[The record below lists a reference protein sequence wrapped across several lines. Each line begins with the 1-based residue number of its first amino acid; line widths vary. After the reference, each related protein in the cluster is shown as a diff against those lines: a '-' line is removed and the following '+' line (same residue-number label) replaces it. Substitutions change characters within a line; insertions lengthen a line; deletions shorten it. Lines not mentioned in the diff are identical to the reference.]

1 LSPDKKFGIFLGGRK
16 ILDILIVCCY
26 IYICKYTYFKSGVK
40 MRDLVKVLKAISDPM
55 RIRIVKL
62 LERKKMCVCE
72 LTEVLNIG
80 QPSVSHHLRILKDA
94 GLVVDLRNGLWIDYE
109 LSEEK
114 YNKYAPQLLELISS
128 WLTDDPKILDDKKSA
143 KKVNRVSICK
153 R

>member
-1 LSPDKKFGIFLGGRK
+1 
-16 ILDILIVCCY
+16 
-26 IYICKYTYFKSGVK
+26 
-40 MRDLVKVLKAISDPM
+40 MRDLVKVLKALSDPM

-80 QPSVSHHLRILKDA
+80 QPSVSHHLRILKDS

-114 YNKYAPQLLELISS
+114 YNKYAPQLLDLISS
-128 WLTDDPKILDDKKSA
+128 WLTDDPKILDDKKAA
-143 KKVNRVSICK
+143 KKVNREEICCK

>member
-1 LSPDKKFGIFLGGRK
+1 
-16 ILDILIVCCY
+16 
-26 IYICKYTYFKSGVK
+26 
-40 MRDLVKVLKAISDPM
+40 MRDLVKVLKALSDPM

-62 LERKKMCVCE
+62 LEKKKMCVCE

-94 GLVVDLRNGLWIDYE
+94 GLVVDLRDGLWIDYE

-114 YNKYAPQLLELISS
+114 YNKYASQLLDLISNC
-128 WLTDDPKILDDKKSA
+128 LTNDPKILDDLKAA
-143 KKVNRVSICK
+143 KKVNREEICK